1 MLTPHVL
8 WALRNGDPLE
18 PSQRR
23 AARHLG
29 LWATFAYVEVF
40 AYDLIAPELVIVAAV
55 VAIVCALV
63 APLRSQT
70 SFIAMHAALIVS
82 LSMAV
87 WRAPDATPVVDLL
100 LLVLLVVMQLMT
112 RSRIVLSSL
121 LLLHALMLLVDPW
134 SLPSSTIT
142 SAHFVARLLAIVMVA
157 SMLFIR
163 RPAPRVVETFA
174 PLPPPAR
181 PLSASEWDRTTR

>member
-8 WALRNGDPLE
+8 WALRNGEPLE

-23 AARHLG
+23 TARHLG

-40 AYDLIAPELVIVAAV
+40 AYDLVAPELVIVAAIA
-55 VAIVCALV
+55 AIGSALYV
-63 APLRSQT
+63 PWRSQT

-87 WRAPDATPVVDLL
+87 WRAPDATPVIDLF
-100 LLVLLVVMQLMT
+100 LLVLLVVTRLMT
-112 RSRIVLSSL
+112 RRRIVPASL
-121 LLLHALMLLVDPW
+121 LLLHALMFLADPW

-142 SAHFVARLLAIVMVA
+142 SAHFVARVLAIVMVA

-163 RPAPRVVETFA
+163 RPAPRVVETFT
-174 PLPPPAR
+174 PPPSHVR
-181 PLSASEWDRTTR
+181 PLSASEWDRATR